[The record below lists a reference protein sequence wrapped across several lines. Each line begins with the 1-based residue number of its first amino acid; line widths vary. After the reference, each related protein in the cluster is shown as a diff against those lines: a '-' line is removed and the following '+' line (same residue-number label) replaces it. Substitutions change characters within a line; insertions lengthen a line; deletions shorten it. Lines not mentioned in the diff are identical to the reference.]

1 MSNSPPPSKS
11 TTSHH
16 IKQLLIPLLL
26 LILAFFSFFL
36 SPSIAKIITGSELHG
51 YESHPDIHFP
61 RFMDSPSSA
70 PALILASFSGCEDIC
85 PSNYQL
91 IKELNE
97 AYLAE
102 LNLYVVNIGDEVD
115 KETYLT
121 WLSEYTGLDVQELSG
136 FDLVQEN
143 IQQLTNGVINHAG
156 YLYSYFP
163 QDNSLLTYT
172 NPTSEKILHD
182 LNIKAE

>member
-16 IKQLLIPLLL
+16 IKQLFIPLLL

-36 SPSIAKIITGSELHG
+36 SPSIAKIITGSKLHG

-61 RFMDSPSSA
+61 RFIDSPFSA

-97 AYLAE
+97 AYPAE

-115 KETYLT
+115 KETYLA

-143 IQQLTNGVINHAG
+143 IQQLANGVINHAG

-172 NPTSEKILHD
+172 NPTAEKILHD